1 MPQQNSSADKSR
13 ELATTLRK
21 KLQEAYEQGTTSE
34 ATKFL
39 TTEFER
45 LRKTYNENLKALR
58 KQAGL

>member
-1 MPQQNSSADKSR
+1 MPQKNSSADKSK

-21 KLQEAYEQGTTSE
+21 KLQEAYERGTTSE

-39 TTEFER
+39 VTEFER

>member
-1 MPQQNSSADKSR
+1 MPPKNSSPDKSR

-21 KLQEAYEQGTTSE
+21 KLQEAYERGTTSE

-39 TTEFER
+39 ITEFER
-45 LRKTYNENLKALR
+45 LRNTYNEKLKTLQ

>member
-1 MPQQNSSADKSR
+1 MSQTNCSADKSK

-21 KLQEAYEQGTTSE
+21 KLQEAYERGTTSE

-39 TTEFER
+39 ITEFER
-45 LRKTYNENLKALR
+45 LRKTYNENLKGLR